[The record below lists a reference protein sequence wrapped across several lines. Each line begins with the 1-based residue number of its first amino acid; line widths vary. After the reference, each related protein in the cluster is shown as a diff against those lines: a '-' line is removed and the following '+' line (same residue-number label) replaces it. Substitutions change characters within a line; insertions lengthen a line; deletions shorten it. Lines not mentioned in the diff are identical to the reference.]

1 MKSFLIRCAIIA
13 IVPILLVIVPLYII
27 ETSGETFSLEEM
39 IQRQQQDTSVLIG
52 CVLSYVDPFLKAE
65 KSRQINPDILVL
77 GTSRTMQFRHYFF
90 NPAFIFYN
98 AGGGVSN
105 IQEFLYFLEQTQVK
119 PQVLMISL
127 DQYFFNSVWVGT
139 DPVTFNYKYSCSPTT
154 MLLSNM
160 RSIYGKLKDG
170 RIRLTQLRRSSSIG
184 LLAKCDGEGFRQDG
198 SYFYNRIIS
207 NPSLSEDFQFQNTY
221 LQIEKGIRRFVYNDS
236 VCQNSIEILDRFLT
250 YCYNHSI
257 EVIAYLPPY
266 APAVWKKM
274 IATGNYSYM
283 TRIDRSIRPLF
294 EKYKYT
300 LYDFSDGETFGSN
313 DTEFIDGFHG
323 SEKTY
328 LRMMLEMVRKDSC
341 ISSYFRD
348 TLVLKK
354 MISACPDIHVD
365 K

>member
-1 MKSFLIRCAIIA
+1 M
-13 IVPILLVIVPLYII
+13 
-27 ETSGETFSLEEM
+27 
-39 IQRQQQDTSVLIG
+39 
-52 CVLSYVDPFLKAE
+52 
-65 KSRQINPDILVL
+65 

-90 NPAFIFYN
+90 NPAFTFYN
-98 AGGGVSN
+98 AGGGISN
-105 IQEFLYFLEQTQVK
+105 IHEFLYFLEQTQAT
-119 PQVLMISL
+119 PQVLIISL

-139 DPVTFNYKYSCSPTT
+139 NSVTCDYKYSCSPTT

-160 RSIYGKLKDG
+160 RSIYGKLIDG
-170 RIRLTQLRRSSSIG
+170 RIRLTQLRKSSNIG

-198 SYFYNRIIS
+198 SYFYNRIIN
-207 NPSLSEDFQFQNTY
+207 NPSLSKDFQFQDTY
-221 LQIEKGIRRFVYNDS
+221 LQIEEGSRRFVYNDS
-236 VCQNSIEILDRFLT
+236 VCQYSVEILDCFLT

-283 TRIDRSIRPLF
+283 TRIDRVIRPLF

-313 DTEFIDGFHG
+313 NVEFIDGFHG

-328 LRMMLEMVRKDSC
+328 LRMMLEMIRKDSS
-341 ISSYFRD
+341 ISSYFKD
-348 TLVLKK
+348 TLVLKEI
-354 MISACPDIHVD
+354 ISECPDIHVA